1 MTIYDFNAR
10 NESWKNTHKKNKKFS
25 EILKHYYLV
34 TCLYNSFM
42 DTFSYKF
49 ITIKYKFD
57 KLFSN

>member
-1 MTIYDFNAR
+1 MILMQEMNHG
-10 NESWKNTHKKNKKFS
+10 KTHKKNKKFS